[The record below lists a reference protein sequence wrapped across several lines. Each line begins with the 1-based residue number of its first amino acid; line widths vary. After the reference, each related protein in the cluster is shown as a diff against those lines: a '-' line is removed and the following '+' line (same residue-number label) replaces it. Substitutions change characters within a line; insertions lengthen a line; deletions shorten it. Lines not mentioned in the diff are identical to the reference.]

1 MTQFY
6 CIFADMDQKLF
17 ADIIKEVLVRDNIAC
32 LPGLGAFVTREVPA
46 FFSHKGFVIN
56 PPYLK
61 LDFDPQIKDNTA
73 LVEFYSESNNISL
86 SRAKAIVGEYV
97 QGLASEMYAARFVEL
112 PGLGRLRVTRSNDV
126 FFVADEELSIF
137 PHYDCLEP
145 VSLRYLPVSESV
157 AVPEAPVAE
166 SEVAPG
172 PESLVEAEA
181 QAEVAAEVQSG
192 SAETHD
198 EPAVEPAQE
207 PVAAPSPEPEAAPQT
222 EPESPEV
229 QVPQGETLA
238 EPEETVVPVE
248 TVVPDEPA
256 VEPAQAPEAVPV
268 AAPSPQPGAAPE
280 PESEPAPA
288 PAPKPGLSGFG
299 IFYIVVLVLAL
310 LFFVALAVLGR
321 TYPELVDPYLYTPEE
336 LKILNTRL

>member
-145 VSLRYLPVSESV
+145 VSLRYLPVSEPVAVPEKPV

-166 SEVAPG
+166 PEVAPV
-172 PESLVEAEA
+172 PESVVEAEA
-181 QAEVAAEVQSG
+181 QEEVTAEAQSE
-192 SAETHD
+192 SAETYD
-198 EPAVEPAQE
+198 EPAE
-207 PVAAPSPEPEAAPQT
+207 APQT

-248 TVVPDEPA
+248 TAAVPEEPA
-256 VEPAQAPEAVPV
+256 VEPAQAPEAVPA
-268 AAPSPQPGAAPE
+268 AAPASESEQAPE
-280 PESEPAPA
+280 PEPAPS

-299 IFYIVVLVLAL
+299 IFCIVLLVLAL
-310 LFFVALAVLGR
+310 LFFAALAVLGR
-321 TYPELVDPYLYTPEE
+321 TCPELVDPYLYTPEE

>member
-97 QGLASEMYAARFVEL
+97 QCLASEMYAARFVEL

-145 VSLRYLPVSESV
+145 VSLRYLPVSEPV
-157 AVPEAPVAE
+157 AVPEKPVTVPEAPVAE
-166 SEVAPG
+166 PEVAPV
-172 PESLVEAEA
+172 PESVVEAEA
-181 QAEVAAEVQSG
+181 QEEVTAEAQSE

-198 EPAVEPAQE
+198 EPAE
-207 PVAAPSPEPEAAPQT
+207 APQT

-248 TVVPDEPA
+248 IAAVPEEPA
-256 VEPAQAPEAVPV
+256 V
-268 AAPSPQPGAAPE
+268 
-280 PESEPAPA
+280 EPAPA

-299 IFYIVVLVLAL
+299 IFCIVLLVLAL

-321 TYPELVDPYLYTPEE
+321 TCPELVDPYLYTPEE

>member
-1 MTQFY
+1 
-6 CIFADMDQKLF
+6 MDQKLF

-145 VSLRYLPVSESV
+145 VSLRYLPVSEPV
-157 AVPEAPVAE
+157 VVPEKPVTVPEAPVAE
-166 SEVAPG
+166 PEVAPV
-172 PESLVEAEA
+172 PESVVEAEA
-181 QAEVAAEVQSG
+181 QEEVTAEAQSE

-198 EPAVEPAQE
+198 EPAAEPAQE
-207 PVAAPSPEPEAAPQT
+207 PVAAPSPEPEAAP

-238 EPEETVVPVE
+238 EPEETIVPVE
-248 TVVPDEPA
+248 TAAVPDEPA

-268 AAPSPQPGAAPE
+268 AVPSPEPEAAPE
-280 PESEPAPA
+280 QGPEPAPA

-299 IFYIVVLVLAL
+299 IFCIVVLVLAL

-321 TYPELVDPYLYTPEE
+321 TCPELVDPYLYTPEE

>member
-1 MTQFY
+1 
-6 CIFADMDQKLF
+6 MDQKLF

-145 VSLRYLPVSESV
+145 VSLRYLPVSEPV
-157 AVPEAPVAE
+157 TVPEAPVAE
-166 SEVAPG
+166 PEVAPV
-172 PESLVEAEA
+172 PESVVEAEA
-181 QAEVAAEVQSG
+181 QEEVTAEAQSE
-192 SAETHD
+192 SAETY
-198 EPAVEPAQE
+198 
-207 PVAAPSPEPEAAPQT
+207 
-222 EPESPEV
+222 
-229 QVPQGETLA
+229 
-238 EPEETVVPVE
+238 
-248 TVVPDEPA
+248 DEPA

-268 AAPSPQPGAAPE
+268 AAPSPEPEAAPE
-280 PESEPAPA
+280 QGPEPAPA

-299 IFYIVVLVLAL
+299 IFCIVVLVLAL

-321 TYPELVDPYLYTPEE
+321 TCPELVDPYLYTPEE